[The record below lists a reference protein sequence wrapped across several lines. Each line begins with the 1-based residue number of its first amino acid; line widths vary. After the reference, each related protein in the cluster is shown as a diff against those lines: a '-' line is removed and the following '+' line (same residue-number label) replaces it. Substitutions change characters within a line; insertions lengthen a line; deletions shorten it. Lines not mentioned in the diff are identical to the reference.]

1 VQYWGRQSQI
11 EIQNACRY
19 MCTLKENGRQA
30 GKHLEKLPSASAFSS
45 GRVGLEDPSQMPLS
59 PSSSV
64 SGHMCLPI
72 TFINS
77 IDGHQFKRCQ
87 RSQLPLTSVGELRPL
102 VLLKKNW
109 MMDGGC
115 LLAAGLAYKTAG
127 GEGGRI
133 RRPRRPQEPPC
144 HIIRRLWGQTLRETN
159 KTESTKVR
167 FP

>member
-1 VQYWGRQSQI
+1 
-11 EIQNACRY
+11 

-30 GKHLEKLPSASAFSS
+30 GKHLEKSPSASAFSS

-102 VLLKKNW
+102 FLLKKLN
-109 MMDGGC
+109 DGWGLFARSGISLQNC
-115 LLAAGLAYKTAG
+115 WRGRRSDSEATEAAGAALSHY
-127 GEGGRI
+127 
-133 RRPRRPQEPPC
+133 PQLVGPNPP
-144 HIIRRLWGQTLRETN
+144 GNKQNREH
-159 KTESTKVR
+159 ES
-167 FP
+167 